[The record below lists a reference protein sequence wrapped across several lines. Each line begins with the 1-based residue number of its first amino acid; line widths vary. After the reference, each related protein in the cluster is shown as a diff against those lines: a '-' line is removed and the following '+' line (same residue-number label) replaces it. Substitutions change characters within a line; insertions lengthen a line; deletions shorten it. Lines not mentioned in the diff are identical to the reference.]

1 MPDFKFEM
9 LEMKRKYAILRKQFN
24 ENKLEIK
31 IKSTELTLEHNL
43 RLNKECSDSPFIGL
57 V

>member
-1 MPDFKFEM
+1 M

-24 ENKLEIK
+24 ENKLEFK

-43 RLNKECSDSPFIGL
+43 RLNKESSDSPIIGL
-57 V
+57 A